1 MLVIPVTDGHT
12 CVVGLGWGDEGKGK
26 IVDLLCGQ
34 YDVVVRFNGGANAG
48 HTVCIGKEKFAL
60 HLLPSGVLHSDKQSV
75 IGPGVVVDPIA
86 LVGEID
92 ALAARGVTLD
102 GRLSVSDRAHV
113 VMPYHKLEDS
123 LSESHASSGRQIG
136 TTARGIGPCYADKMM
151 RTTAI
156 RVCDLLDAKR
166 FSCRVEHVVRI
177 KRAALEAVYGQPVDL
192 DAATITKELLHA
204 AERIRPYVC
213 NAAERLH
220 AAMARGERILFEGA
234 NGSLLD
240 VDHGTYPFVT
250 SSTTTANG
258 VASGAGVASRRV
270 TRVLGVIK
278 AYATR
283 VGKGP
288 FVSELDDDTG
298 EAIRKAGNE
307 YGTTTGR
314 PRRCGWFDA
323 VATRYS
329 VMLSGVDELA
339 VMHLDTLTGFKRI
352 GICTGYRCDGQRTDF
367 LPADVETLDATEPV
381 VEWCD
386 GWTEDLSKVNVLE
399 KLPDAARRYLDRL
412 ETHVGAP
419 VTIVSVGPERS
430 QTIVGA
436 TKTLKMHK
444 PVTVVN

>member
-1 MLVIPVTDGHT
+1 MLVIPVTNGHT

-34 YDVVVRFNGGANAG
+34 YNVVVRFNGGANAG

-92 ALAARGVTLD
+92 ALADRGVTLD
-102 GRLSVSDRAHV
+102 GRLSVSDRAHI

-123 LSESHASSGRQIG
+123 LSESNASSNEQIG
-136 TTARGIGPCYADKMM
+136 TTARGIGPCYADKMK

-156 RVCDLLDAKR
+156 RVCDLLATER
-166 FSCRVEHVVRI
+166 FSKRIQHIVRI

-192 DAATITKELLHA
+192 NAATIAKDLLQA

-213 NAAERLH
+213 NTSERLH
-220 AAMARGERILFEGA
+220 AAMARGDRILFEGA

-258 VASGAGVASRRV
+258 VASGSGVASRCV
-270 TRVLGVIK
+270 THVLGIIK

-288 FVSELDDDTG
+288 FVTELNDDTG
-298 EAIRKAGNE
+298 DAIRKAGNE
-307 YGTTTGR
+307 FGTTTGR

-329 VMLSGVDELA
+329 IMLSGVTELA

-352 GICTGYRCDGQRTDF
+352 GICTGYRCDGQSIDF
-367 LPADVETLDATEPV
+367 LPADSETLETVEPV
-381 VEWCD
+381 VEWYD
-386 GWTEDLSKVNVLE
+386 GWTEDLSKITVLE
-399 KLPDAARRYLDRL
+399 KLPDNARRYLDRL

-436 TKTLKMHK
+436 TQTLNVHKTA
-444 PVTVVN
+444 TVVS